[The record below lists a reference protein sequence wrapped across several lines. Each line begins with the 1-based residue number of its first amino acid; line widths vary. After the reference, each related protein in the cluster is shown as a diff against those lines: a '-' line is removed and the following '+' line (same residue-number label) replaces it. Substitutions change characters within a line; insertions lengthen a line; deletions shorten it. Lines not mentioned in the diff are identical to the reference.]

1 VRAGVA
7 LVVALAAHP
16 LHTTLTQIELRGADG
31 SVQLTVRA
39 FSDDLRAALGG
50 DLSDS
55 AASRYVRSTVTLADG
70 TGRAVAL
77 AWCGLRRSDGVVWLC
92 LHGTAP
98 AAPAAPGLR
107 VRVAV
112 LFDVYAD
119 QINIVQ
125 TNREGRRAAL
135 LFTRGDPPRP
145 VP

>member
-1 VRAGVA
+1 MRALLGVLA
-7 LVVALAAHP
+7 ALAAHP
-16 LHTTLTQIELRGADG
+16 LHTTLTQIELRGDDG

-50 DLSDS
+50 DVSDS
-55 AASRYVRSTVTLADG
+55 AASRYVRSAVT
-70 TGRAVAL
+70 L
-77 AWCGLRRSDGVVWLC
+77 AWCGLQRSDGVVWLC
-92 LHGTAP
+92 LRGTAP
-98 AAPAAPGLR
+98 VAGRLR

-112 LFDVYAD
+112 LFELYAD

>member
-1 VRAGVA
+1 MRALLGVLA
-7 LVVALAAHP
+7 ALAAHP

-50 DLSDS
+50 DVSDS
-55 AASRYVRSTVTLADG
+55 AASRYVRSAVTLADR
-70 TGRAVAL
+70 TGRAVPL

-92 LHGTAP
+92 LCGTAP
-98 AAPAAPGLR
+98 AAGGLR

-112 LFDVYAD
+112 LFELYAD

>member
-1 VRAGVA
+1 VRALLGVLA
-7 LVVALAAHP
+7 ALAAHP

-31 SVQLTVRA
+31 GVQLTVRA

-50 DLSDS
+50 DVSDS
-55 AASRYVRSTVTLADG
+55 GASRYVRSTVTLADR
-70 TGRAVAL
+70 TGRAVPL
-77 AWCGLRRSDGVVWLC
+77 AWCGLRRSDGVVSLC
-92 LHGTAP
+92 LRGTAP
-98 AAPAAPGLR
+98 AADGLR

-112 LFDVYAD
+112 LFELYAD

>member
-1 VRAGVA
+1 MRALLGVLA
-7 LVVALAAHP
+7 ALAAHP

-50 DLSDS
+50 DVSDS
-55 AASRYVRSTVTLADG
+55 AASRYVRS
-70 TGRAVAL
+70 AVPL
-77 AWCGLRRSDGVVWLC
+77 AWCGLQRSDGVVWLC
-92 LHGTAP
+92 LRGTAP
-98 AAPAAPGLR
+98 VAGGLR

-112 LFDVYAD
+112 LFELYAD

>member
-1 VRAGVA
+1 MRAGVA
-7 LVVALAAHP
+7 LLVALAAHP

-50 DLSDS
+50 DVSDS
-55 AASRYVRSTVTLADG
+55 AASRYVRSTVTLVDR
-70 TGRAVAL
+70 TGRAVPL
-77 AWCGLRRSDGVVWLC
+77 AWCGLRRWDGVLWLC
-92 LHGTAP
+92 LRGPAP
-98 AAPAAPGLR
+98 AAGGLLLR
-107 VRVAV
+107 VGL
-112 LFDVYAD
+112 LFDLYAD

-125 TNREGRRAAL
+125 TRRDGRRGAL

>member
-1 VRAGVA
+1 MRALLGVLA
-7 LVVALAAHP
+7 ALAAHP

-50 DLSDS
+50 DVSDS
-55 AASRYVRSTVTLADG
+55 AASRYVRSTVTLADR
-70 TGRAVAL
+70 TGRAVRL

-92 LHGTAP
+92 LRGTAP
-98 AAPAAPGLR
+98 AAGGLR

-112 LFDVYAD
+112 LFELYAD